1 MIGEYIQRYIQQNYY
16 FLYYSFFFLS
26 SPSDLE
32 RGARNPV
39 E

>member
-1 MIGEYIQRYIQQNYY
+1 MNI
-16 FLYYSFFFLS
+16 YSGIYSRIIIFFTILFFFLS
-26 SPSDLE
+26 SLSDLE

>member
-16 FLYYSFFFLS
+16 FLYYSFFFFS